1 MKKRMSLRI
10 ELVAIM
16 LISLTISFAIA
27 VLIRNTGIYFE
38 EHNEKKRIEA
48 VKTECIDG
56 LKARLQQCD
65 LQDKQGL
72 EVLLQEEYGFL
83 VGYEFYLVD
92 QSGEV
97 YAGSNS
103 KISQIDQTEI
113 VDGMHDYWESQTDK
127 NVFRYQGCEYIKDGI
142 YLYYSYLKYGND
154 DTGMV
159 ATALLGALVCFLLLI
174 WGRISY
180 ISRIRASVAEI
191 AGGNLSCR
199 VPCCYKNE
207 LCGLAEDINY
217 MADTLENEEQK
228 KNEFLTNISH
238 DIRTPLTTIL
248 GYMEMLREEK
258 YDSREE
264 RDSYLKI
271 MERKGEFLS
280 TMLEDFF
287 QYSKLESNDR
297 NLELFQIE
305 LNELL
310 RQLYEDEEA
319 EFTDRNLQLQL
330 QLYEHAIPIMA
341 DMELIVRVVNNLL
354 ENAKKYAKVNS
365 VVKLKTGVIQK
376 KNETYG
382 YFTIGN
388 IPREQIAEG
397 EVEQLFERLYKRD
410 SARSE
415 EGSGLGLSISKS
427 IVKLHGGKLLAY
439 LEGEYI
445 IFKVILNC
453 NKL

>member
-1 MKKRMSLRI
+1 
-10 ELVAIM
+10 
-16 LISLTISFAIA
+16 
-27 VLIRNTGIYFE
+27 
-38 EHNEKKRIEA
+38 
-48 VKTECIDG
+48 
-56 LKARLQQCD
+56 
-65 LQDKQGL
+65 
-72 EVLLQEEYGFL
+72 
-83 VGYEFYLVD
+83 
-92 QSGEV
+92 
-97 YAGSNS
+97 
-103 KISQIDQTEI
+103 
-113 VDGMHDYWESQTDK
+113 
-127 NVFRYQGCEYIKDGI
+127 
-142 YLYYSYLKYGND
+142 
-154 DTGMV
+154 MV